1 MNFLKVLTQLNV
13 VVNKYNVSFVNNHY
27 GHVILGDLNIV
38 KNKKLCQVSYKD
50 PTYQK
55 PKQIDVEEALEE
67 MQTCFNQFI
76 EGILEDKGIHK
87 DYFSKWKGYVML
99 SIFEKKL

>member
-27 GHVILGDLNIV
+27 GHVIPGDLNIV

-67 MQTCFNQFI
+67 MQT
-76 EGILEDKGIHK
+76 
-87 DYFSKWKGYVML
+87 WKTKASTRTIFQNGKVML
-99 SIFEKKL
+99 CYQYLKKNYKQFHLSF